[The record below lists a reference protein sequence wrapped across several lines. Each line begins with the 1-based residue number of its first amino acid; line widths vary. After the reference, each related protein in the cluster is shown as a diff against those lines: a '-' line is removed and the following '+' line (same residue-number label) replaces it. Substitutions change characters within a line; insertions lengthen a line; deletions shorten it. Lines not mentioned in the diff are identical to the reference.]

1 MKKVNLW
8 KTLFFS
14 VLTVAAFTG
23 CSDDDSDDGGG
34 IPSITVNGGSKTAT
48 VAVALEGGETEAVTI
63 ESSGDWAVTFSGD
76 DVADCEAVPA
86 TGGRGTTSLKFKLG
100 SRAAERTITAT
111 VTTSG
116 SFEGIPL
123 QDKVTITIMQNAGG
137 STEVQ
142 TNVKEIRNSLTFPS
156 TATEITE
163 DLTLTGIV
171 VSDYEGNNIN
181 AKQAM
186 LVDNTTEPGAGIT
199 VRFENAYTD
208 NLKMTKGSIVSIK
221 IKGGKSQSYSGLYQ
235 VQIESKSPEVTIV
248 DANDNTP
255 EAIEVTDLSKLAEY
269 QSQLVK
275 IYAQPVEDIRGAY
288 YYDASL
294 ANNGGYVTR
303 DFQTKTGATVE
314 LSFNK
319 YTGTVSGE
327 NPWADKLQ
335 IPSNAGYVKG
345 CVSVYSGGSQL
356 TPRNAD
362 DLAGLTEPLFTIEAP
377 EVTIDKLGEG
387 NYKVKDATIVG
398 VHQKGVM
405 FAQDVSGTVYYV
417 LGFNNSWTTQTSN
430 PYIESV
436 GKLAD
441 VQGACEDRFGLYQF
455 STFEATAG
463 NDSPLQLPT
472 PETFDAVAIDAYT
485 KAPAYK
491 YVKLSGVLHIE
502 NGSSYKTYTI
512 SVAGVSGK
520 TITFAY
526 GLDAKFSGLADG
538 DVIDATGFALGYD
551 SSNSKLNIMLETA
564 TKNTSTPAV
573 TITTTPSTF
582 AAEGGTQDI
591 AFAVANPGSNKVYA
605 KVEGEG
611 FSVPTGDVTS
621 PVKVTAEAN
630 TGAAREAT
638 LTIYA
643 AASEGGEAVAQA
655 TVKLKQAAPLP
666 SGVATVTLTIDN
678 IVSGKNGSIELGKS
692 NYGSQDVNVESSW
705 YTWSTSSINFSGVRI
720 TQGNGAEG
728 AYNNSVLQ
736 MQGNKDGAAKQGFIL
751 NTTSLGEIVSIK
763 VICQNSKESN
773 TPGYHMYFGTE
784 KNPSGNEMSCSSTVD
799 GADALWSFTDTFDV
813 SGKGYSYFKLYNN
826 SNYALYVKSIEITYK
841 N

>member
-86 TGGRGTTSLKFKLG
+86 TGGRGTTSLKFELG

-142 TNVKEIRNSLTFPS
+142 TNVKEIRNTLTFPS

-319 YTGTVSGE
+319 YTGTTSGD

-362 DLAGLTEPLFTIEAP
+362 DLAGLTDELFTVEAQSTTIEQITSAGEY
-377 EVTIDKLGEG
+377 EVTGV
-387 NYKVKDATIVG
+387 KVVGAATQGFVIQDAT
-398 VHQKGVM
+398 GVM
-405 FAQDVSGTVYYV
+405 YVHMGKEATIPALGNTVTVNGTVEEY
-417 LGFNNSWTTQTSN
+417 GSN
-430 PYIESV
+430 LQFSYPTVTVTDEGTDYDLPEPTEVTAENIESIV
-436 GKLAD
+436 AGKP
-441 VQGACEDRFGLYQF
+441 Q
-455 STFEATAG
+455 
-463 NDSPLQLPT
+463 
-472 PETFDAVAIDAYT
+472 
-485 KAPAYK
+485 
-491 YVKLSGVLHIE
+491 YVKLTCELEKSGSYY
-502 NGSSYKTYTI
+502 NFTFFFSSSYTGSLCYPEASWADPFDGKIINVEGWYVYTQ
-512 SVAGVSGK
+512 SSKYFYVVANEIEENSDIASGS
-520 TITFAY
+520 F
-526 GLDAKFSGLADG
+526 
-538 DVIDATGFALGYD
+538 
-551 SSNSKLNIMLETA
+551 
-564 TKNTSTPAV
+564 
-573 TITTTPSTF
+573 TTTPTTF
-582 AAEGGTQDI
+582 AATDPQQQVLNYTANEAAGTVTFEI
-591 AFAVANPGSNKVYA
+591 TGANADKFSYSNNTGS
-605 KVEGEG
+605 
-611 FSVPTGDVTS
+611 SVT
-621 PVKVTAEAN
+621 VTA
-630 TGAAREAT
+630 TGNNESDTAYTAT
-638 LTIYA
+638 LTMKA
-643 AASEGGEAVAQA
+643 ADGTVLASVDLRQSAPATGDEGAAYVWTLEQGTIKMTSGTISAGDPAMNWTYPDATYIGWDTNNGKGVQFGSGSKPVQSYTLTTSDYTGSIVKIVVNAA
-655 TVKLKQAAPLP
+655 IASGGDGKLTVKVGGNQIGETQSLVLNATDYTFTP
-666 SGVATVTLTIDN
+666 SSP
-678 IVSGKNGSIELGKS
+678 VSGEITIEL
-692 NYGSQDVNVESSW
+692 
-705 YTWSTSSINFSGVRI
+705 T
-720 TQGNGAEG
+720 
-728 AYNNSVLQ
+728 
-736 MQGNKDGAAKQGFIL
+736 
-751 NTTSLGEIVSIK
+751 NTTK
-763 VICQNSKESN
+763 A
-773 TPGYHMYFGTE
+773 MYI
-784 KNPSGNEMSCSSTVD
+784 
-799 GADALWSFTDTFDV
+799 
-813 SGKGYSYFKLYNN
+813 
-826 SNYALYVKSIEITYK
+826 KSIAINPEE
-841 N
+841 

>member
-86 TGGRGTTSLKFKLG
+86 TGGRGTTSLKFELG

-142 TNVKEIRNSLTFPS
+142 TNVKEIRNTLTFPS

-208 NLKMTKGSIVSIK
+208 DLKMTKGSIVSIK

-235 VQIESKSPEVTIV
+235 VQIESNSPEVTIV

-319 YTGTVSGE
+319 YTGTTSGD

-387 NYKVKDATIVG
+387 NYKVKGATIVG

-430 PYIESV
+430 PYIASV

-441 VQGACEDRFGLYQF
+441 VQGACEDRHGLYQF
-455 STFEATAG
+455 STFEVTTG
-463 NDSPLQLPT
+463 NDSSLQLPT

-502 NGSSYKTYTI
+502 EGSSYNTYTVT
-512 SVAGVSGK
+512 VADVSDK

-526 GLDAKFSGLADG
+526 GLDDKFSGLADG

-551 SSNSKLNIMLETA
+551 SSQSKLNIMLETA

-582 AAEGGTQDI
+582 AAEGDTQDI
-591 AFAVANPGSNKVYA
+591 TFTVANAGSNKVYA

-611 FSVPTGDVTS
+611 FSVPTGEVTS
-621 PVKVTAEAN
+621 PVTVTAAAN
-630 TGAAREAT
+630 EGAAREAT
-638 LTIYA
+638 LTIYV